1 MSWGSIMIRTDK
13 EVELLVA
20 CSRPQMDSESS
31 KRICALLKEELNW
44 AWIIKAA
51 RIHGVMPLLY
61 RHLKAACPEAVPPE
75 IYLELQKVYL
85 LNTRRNLI
93 LAKELLGIIKA
104 LSEHGIEAIPF
115 KGPALS
121 LMAYGDIT
129 SRSFSDLDVM
139 VHKEDVLLAKDILI
153 ARGYRPQ
160 VSFTAKQEQ
169 NILKN
174 VCEYNFIRENPS
186 LLVEIHWRF
195 HTDYYSVPVSEGIW
209 SRLESIN
216 LEGTQISSFSTNDMV
231 LILSSHAARHEW
243 STMKFVSDF
252 AGLISH
258 RQIDWGQVVA
268 SAGKMGL
275 LKILHINL
283 LLAQDLLEVKLPLQ
297 MIDEIDRDCSA
308 KEMALNISKKL
319 FSCTN
324 NKSNGGAIEKYL
336 FWPRTRERLRDRV
349 KYLFLVG
356 FKPTQVDYDAFPL
369 PDLLHPFYWIV
380 RPVRL
385 LCKYSSKKRM

>member
-1 MSWGSIMIRTDK
+1 VIRTDK
-13 EVELLVA
+13 EVELLLA
-20 CSRPQMDSESS
+20 CSRPQVDSENA
-31 KRICALLKEELNW
+31 KRICALQEEKMDW

-51 RIHGVMPLLY
+51 RSHGVMPLLY
-61 RHLKAACPEAVPPE
+61 RHLKAACPGAVPPE
-75 IYLELQKVYL
+75 IYLDLQKVYL

-104 LSEHGIEAIPF
+104 LSEHGILAVPF

-129 SRSFSDLDVM
+129 YRSFSDLDIM
-139 VHKEDVLLAKDILI
+139 VHRDDVLLAKDILI
-153 ARGYRPQ
+153 SRGYKPQ

-195 HTDYYSVPVSEGIW
+195 HTDYYSVPASDGIW
-209 SRLESIN
+209 SRLESIT
-216 LEGTQISSFSTNDMV
+216 LEGVPIPSFSANDLV
-231 LILSSHAARHEW
+231 LVLGSHAARHEW
-243 STMKFVSDF
+243 ATMKFVSDF

-258 RQIDWGQVVA
+258 RQIDWDQVVS
-268 SAGKMGL
+268 SADKMGL

-283 LLAQDLLEVKLPLQ
+283 FLAQDLLAAKLPLQ
-297 MIDEIDRDCSA
+297 MIDEMDRDRSA
-308 KEMALNISKKL
+308 KEIARNISEKL
-319 FSCTN
+319 FSGIYN
-324 NKSNGGAIEKYL
+324 NTNGGAIAKYL
-336 FWPRTRERLRDRV
+336 FWPRTRERLRDRA

-369 PDLLHPFYWIV
+369 PDFLYPFYWIV

-385 LCKYSSKKRM
+385 LCRYRSKKRM